1 MNGKII
7 LLSVAC
13 CIPFITQAQQQIKI
27 KIEGIEKSEGQLKV
41 GLYTE
46 KDEFAGEV
54 PLIGKIVKVNS
65 KIEVCVFDS
74 VKDGKYAIS
83 LYHDLNSN
91 NKLDK
96 NWLGIPSEKYGFSN
110 NPKIRK
116 NPTFDQCSFYFT
128 KKTHIVIKLQ

>member
-1 MNGKII
+1 MKGKIM
-7 LLSVAC
+7 LLLC
-13 CIPFITQAQQQIKI
+13 CIPFITQAQQQLKI
-27 KIEGIEKSEGQLKV
+27 KIEGIEKIQGQLKV

-46 KDEFAGEV
+46 KEEFAGET

-65 KIEVCVFDS
+65 KIEVCIFDS
-74 VKDGKYAIS
+74 LKDGKYAVS

-110 NPKIRK
+110 NPKERK
-116 NPTFDQCSFYFT
+116 NHTFDKCSFYFT
-128 KKTHIVIKLQ
+128 KEKYLVIKLQ